1 VIRIDIDTSEVK
13 KAIAQIQA
21 FRQYKEAR
29 LMIAV
34 QKGAEA
40 IEDKAR
46 ENLVENDMIDTGELY
61 RSVDTVQ
68 TGFDAW
74 IGTPHKYG
82 LYQEYG
88 TGIYAEKRNG
98 RKTPWRYYYRG
109 RKWPHGWRTTRGYPP
124 QPWLRPAFTEGVPIF
139 QKEIIDALRGW

>member
-1 VIRIDIDTSEVK
+1 MIRINIDTKEAK
-13 KAIAQIQA
+13 KAITQIKS
-21 FRQYKEAR
+21 FRQYKETR
-29 LMIAV
+29 LRIAV
-34 QKGAEA
+34 RKGAEA

-46 ENLVENDMIDTGELY
+46 EKMMDNDMIDTGELY
-61 RSVDTVQ
+61 RSVDTIQ

-74 IGTPHKYG
+74 IGTPLKYG

-88 TGIYAEKRNG
+88 TGIYAVHGNG

-109 RKWPHGWRTTRGYPP
+109 RKGPHGWRWTRGNKP
-124 QPWLRPAFTEGVPIF
+124 QPWLVPAFTKGIPEF